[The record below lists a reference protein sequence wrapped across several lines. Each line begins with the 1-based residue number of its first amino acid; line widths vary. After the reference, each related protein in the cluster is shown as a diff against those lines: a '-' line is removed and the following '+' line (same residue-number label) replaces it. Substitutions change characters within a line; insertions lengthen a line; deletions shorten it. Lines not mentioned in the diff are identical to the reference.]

1 MARGDSLSRQLQL
14 WMLLDRERSLSVSDV
29 CDRLSVNRRTLYR
42 DLEVLQRCGMP
53 LYQDQEGKRVR
64 WRLDDGFKR
73 TLSVQ
78 LSVQEVMAI
87 VAAERLLSSMGG
99 TIFASAAR
107 TAVEKLKGQL
117 APPIRERLTKLTAG
131 VSASAGGAS
140 RDLGAHGAQLDTIL
154 KAVEANEVLELK
166 YQKLGAGVPQLYTV
180 EPHHVHVHGSSVYLV
195 CWAIERGA
203 PRIFLL
209 DRVRE
214 LRATG
219 RTFTRRAELPLGV
232 FEQGAFGLWEG
243 KPVVVRLRFKGTAV
257 RIVSEQQLH
266 PSQKSSPGPNGTL
279 DFELRVPLSPPL
291 VAWVRGFGGRV
302 EVLAPE
308 ELQKDV

>member
-14 WMLLDRERSLSVSDV
+14 WMLLDRERSLSVHHV

-53 LYQDQEGKRVR
+53 LYQDQQGKRVR
-64 WRLDDGFKR
+64 WRLEDGFRR

-78 LSVQEVMAI
+78 LSLQEVMAI

-99 TIFASAAR
+99 TIFASAAS

-117 APPIRERLTKLTAG
+117 AAPIRERLTKLTAS
-131 VSASAGGAS
+131 VSASTGVS

-195 CWAIERGA
+195 CWVIERKA

-209 DRVRE
+209 DRLRE
-214 LRATG
+214 LRAMG
-219 RTFTRRAELPLGV
+219 RTFARRAELPLGV

-266 PSQKSSPGPNGTL
+266 PSQKSSPGPNGSL

-308 ELQKDV
+308 ELKKDV